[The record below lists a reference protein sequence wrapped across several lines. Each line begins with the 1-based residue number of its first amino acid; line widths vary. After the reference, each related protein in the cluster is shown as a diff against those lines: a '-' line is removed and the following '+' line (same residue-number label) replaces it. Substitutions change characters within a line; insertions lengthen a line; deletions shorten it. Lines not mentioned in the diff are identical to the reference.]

1 VADVDAHLERTM
13 LINFDEVVTGALVNA
28 IALAGRRISVAVDGL
43 RGRRRVS
50 DLTAARWFE
59 TYRMTSEAPGLPE
72 LPAEL
77 TERLAEVMRGNE
89 AQAALHEVLAAR
101 LTDAPEADATAAR
114 GGG

>member
-13 LINFDEVVTGALVNA
+13 LINIDEVVTGALVNA

-59 TYRMTSEAPGLPE
+59 TYG
-72 LPAEL
+72 PAR
-77 TERLAEVMRGNE
+77 TR
-89 AQAALHEVLAAR
+89 
-101 LTDAPEADATAAR
+101 
-114 GGG
+114 

>member
-1 VADVDAHLERTM
+1 M
-13 LINFDEVVTGALVNA
+13 MINFDEVVTGALVNA
-28 IALAGRRISVAVDGL
+28 MALAGRRISVAVDGL

-77 TERLAEVMRGNE
+77 TERLAEVMRGDE
-89 AQAALHEVLAAR
+89 AQAGLHELLGRPADRRSRDRCDRGAAGTEPDLDQR
-101 LTDAPEADATAAR
+101 
-114 GGG
+114 